1 MELLVKVQDDK
12 AAHVAELVE
21 KMAFVEA
28 VEIKLP
34 PSAAELDDN
43 FLLNLRES
51 VSDAENPEDAFQGV
65 LQGLREVEAA
75 QRGEIKLQSMSD
87 FLKELRV
94 YRDKLDALD

>member
-34 PSAAELDDN
+34 PSAAELDDD

>member
-34 PSAAELDDN
+34 PSAAELDDD
-43 FLLNLRES
+43 FLSNLREAI
-51 VSDAENPEDAFQGV
+51 SDAENPEDAFQGV